1 LLFLSNSVDPGYAN
15 TDLLRNSSLHK
26 SPYSPVSY
34 FFKVFLKTPKMGAQ
48 PVVFLCVNSS
58 LENVTG
64 KYFREFNIDKPSDEA
79 LNSKDAERLWAISEK
94 WTRLK

>member
-1 LLFLSNSVDPGYAN
+1 MA
-15 TDLLRNSSLHK
+15 
-26 SPYSPVSY
+26 
-34 FFKVFLKTPKMGAQ
+34 AQ

-64 KYFREFNIDKPSDEA
+64 KYFREFNRDKPSDEA